1 MITREK
7 EKESIPNIN
16 WLQLLGLNNF
26 TEEVLDLKK
35 KIIILLV
42 TDANFQTTGLK
53 CTKFPLIGLDS

>member
-7 EKESIPNIN
+7 EKKSIPNIN

-42 TDANFQTTGLK
+42 TRCQ
-53 CTKFPLIGLDS
+53 FPNNRPKMYKISPYWP

>member
-35 KIIILLV
+35 K
-42 TDANFQTTGLK
+42 DHY
-53 CTKFPLIGLDS
+53 LISNSMPISKQQA